1 MFAVNEILNF
11 GTGRRQEAL
20 DRLAWIHGLMVK
32 HQGFKHAMVA
42 KYMGD
47 VTRHTIMRF
56 WEDEES
62 FKAFRATDDG
72 NYGRGR
78 PEGLYETVRVIT
90 PLLGIGAGEAAGNE
104 PSGNFLVKIQQEVP
118 EDGWDAYNQFATGM
132 MSMAKN
138 IPGLV
143 WVREFRAQNESQA
156 LIVARYRDRKAFED
170 LTESPDFIQG
180 MKRMPE
186 GVKPV
191 STMCFEVVSD
201 VYP

>member
-1 MFAVNEILNF
+1 MFAVNEILAF

-32 HQGFKHAMVA
+32 HQGFRHALVA
-42 KYMGD
+42 KYLGD

-56 WEDEES
+56 WEDEDA
-62 FKAFRATDDG
+62 FRAFRATDDG

-90 PLLGIGAGEAAGNE
+90 PLLGIGTGEAEGSEA
-104 PSGNFLVKIQQEVP
+104 SGNFLVKIQQEIP
-118 EDGWDAYNQFATGM
+118 EDAWDAFTGFATGM
-132 MSMAKN
+132 TNFAKN

-143 WVREFRAQNESQA
+143 WVRQLRAQNENQA
-156 LIVARYRDRKAFED
+156 LIVVRYRDRKAFED
-170 LTESPDFIQG
+170 LSESQTYLDA
-180 MKRMPE
+180 MKRLPE
-186 GVKPV
+186 GVRTV
-191 STMCFEVVSD
+191 SVECFEVVSD